1 MKMRITYSCLV
12 SFLVLLLSARPH
24 EALAQ
29 EDSDKKTFEQLDR
42 FWTQMVDGGSSDLS
56 SLYPT
61 LFSETPPSSS
71 PMTLSRLEGV
81 WEGNGVIQD
90 IQFPVRSI
98 PSRYDGQLSRREMGL
113 SMYLAR
119 ESAYEPPLGSTTVET
134 MKLRPRIALE
144 QKTLTTRRAR
154 ALTELFNIKLLRYQA
169 ARSFEAKCSNITEAD
184 RLLTLANAQTVT
196 VSDTTLIA
204 LTSVART
211 QATRFS
217 KDLKSKFPCTARPK
231 ATRAS
236 LQREIEAGVN
246 ELALANLNKVNG
258 VTIAAIQ
265 SRLKLY
271 DDALA
276 EIRKVDPKT
285 EELLAAER
293 DLKAAGSNIKLIA
306 SDLFEIKTLFPQL
319 EAIDFSRITNVSD
332 PQFVP
337 DQIKAVDVA
346 SQKLIDNSKFFLKKL
361 GDVSAVIKTEERPKF
376 AICLGLETAF
386 EAALP
391 KPGSSSSMMPAFL
404 QKYESCLTKL
414 TVYLTD
420 LQKKDPEQAM
430 VDLFATYLQSL
441 SNEIIAN

>member
-1 MKMRITYSCLV
+1 MKIKLSWFI
-12 SFLVLLLSARPH
+12 SFLVFLPSALPVR
-24 EALAQ
+24 AFAQ
-29 EDSDKKTFEQLDR
+29 EDTDKRTFEQLDR

-56 SLYPT
+56 AVYPT
-61 LFSETPPSSS
+61 LFSDTPQSSS
-71 PMTLSRLEGV
+71 PTTLSRLEGV
-81 WEGNGVIQD
+81 WEGNGVTQD

-119 ESAYEPPLGSTTVET
+119 ESGYQPPVGTTTVET

-144 QKTLTTRRAR
+144 QKTLTTRRTV

-169 ARSFEAKCSNITEAD
+169 ARTFEAKCASITEAD
-184 RLLTLANAQTVT
+184 RLLTLANAQTVS
-196 VSDTTLIA
+196 VSDTLLSS
-204 LTSVART
+204 LTSVAKT
-211 QATRFS
+211 QAQRFS

-246 ELALANLNKVNG
+246 DLALGDLNKVNS

-265 SRLKLY
+265 SRLALY
-271 DDALA
+271 DQALG
-276 EIRKVDPKT
+276 EIRKIDPKT

-319 EAIDFSRITNVSD
+319 EAIDFSRITNVGD
-332 PQFVP
+332 PHFVP
-337 DQIKAVDVA
+337 DQIKAVDAA
-346 SQKLIDNSKFFLKKL
+346 SQQLVDNSKFFLKKL
-361 GDVSAVIKTEERPKF
+361 GDVPSAIKAEERPKF
-376 AICLGLETAF
+376 ATCLGLDKDF

-391 KPGSSSSMMPAFL
+391 KPGTTVTTMPAFL
-404 QKYESCLTKL
+404 QKYESCLSKL
-414 TVYLTD
+414 TAYLTD

-430 VDLFATYLQSL
+430 VDQFATYLQSL